1 MPKKTKQFNFLKIKP
16 VGPAMVLTLSLFFSV
31 FLTFAYPPSI
41 AYARTYQIFFPV
53 VSNSNPIGITLAWDP
68 NSEPDLAGYKLYIG
82 TSSGNYTQT
91 RNLGLTTQYT
101 ISDLIG
107 GPPYFFSLTAYNQK
121 GFESGFSG
129 EVQYP

>member
-1 MPKKTKQFNFLKIKP
+1 MPKKTKQFNCMKIKP

-41 AYARTYQIFFPV
+41 AYTQNTHQIFFPLV
-53 VSNSNPIGITLAWDP
+53 FKTIDVTLAWDP

-91 RNLGLTTQYT
+91 RNLGLTNQYT

-107 GPPYFFSLTAYNQK
+107 GPPYFFSLTAYNQI

-129 EVQYP
+129 EVSYP

>member
-1 MPKKTKQFNFLKIKP
+1 LPKKTKQFNFLKIKP

-31 FLTFAYPPSI
+31 FLTFAYPPST
-41 AYARTYQIFFPV
+41 ANTYQIFFPV
-53 VSNSNPIGITLAWDP
+53 VFKTIEITLAWDP

-82 TSSGNYTQT
+82 KSPGNYIQT
-91 RNLGLTTQYT
+91 RDLGLTTQYT
-101 ISDLIG
+101 IGMNDT
-107 GPPYFFSLTAYNQK
+107 PPFFFALTAYNQK

>member
-1 MPKKTKQFNFLKIKP
+1 
-16 VGPAMVLTLSLFFSV
+16 MVLTLSLFFSV

-107 GPPYFFSLTAYNQK
+107 GPPYFFALKAYNQN
-121 GFESGFSG
+121 GILSGFSG

>member
-1 MPKKTKQFNFLKIKP
+1 
-16 VGPAMVLTLSLFFSV
+16 MVLTLSLFFSV

-82 TSSGNYTQT
+82 NSSGNYIQT
-91 RNLGLTTQYT
+91 RDLGLTTQYT
-101 ISDLIG
+101 IRDWIG
-107 GPPYFFSLTAYNQK
+107 GPPYFFALTAYNQK

-129 EVQYP
+129 EVQYPQP